1 MVRKSREKANEE
13 GCGKMVEYFKKNKKR
28 FWKGGNHVRKGE
40 VRIYCQIKIQEEIC
54 SNGR

>member
-13 GCGKMVEYFKKNKKR
+13 GCAKMVEYFKKNKKR

-54 SNGR
+54 